1 MKVFRSFDIPN
12 NYLDAV
18 IAVGNFDGL
27 HLGHQK
33 VILEAKKISK
43 EKKKKLGVLTFEP
56 HPKCFFK
63 KKFDFFRLSPFRVKY
78 SLMKEI
84 GVEFMLNIKFDS
96 KLVNINAEDF
106 VKNILIEKLKV
117 FYIVTGFDFVFGNQQ
132 SGNVKTMKKL
142 AELTKKFFF
151 KEISEFKFGNN
162 EISSSQIRKNLR
174 NGNLNNANKILS
186 RKWMVI
192 SRVIKGEKKAR
203 EIGFKTANLKIND
216 YCNLLYGVYFVN
228 VTILDSRIDNKF
240 KGIANYGVKPTFTN
254 NEPLLEVHLF
264 DFDEEIYGKK
274 LRIEFVKLVREEKK
288 FESIEKLKDQIIN
301 DINKVKN
308 DKLFQNN

>member
-1 MKVFRSFDIPN
+1 MR
-12 NYLDAV
+12 
-18 IAVGNFDGL
+18 
-27 HLGHQK
+27 
-33 VILEAKKISK
+33 
-43 EKKKKLGVLTFEP
+43 
-56 HPKCFFK
+56 
-63 KKFDFFRLSPFRVKY
+63 
-78 SLMKEI
+78 EI

-96 KLVNINAEDF
+96 NLVNINAEDF
-106 VKNILIEKLKV
+106 VKKILIEKLKV

-151 KEISEFKFGNN
+151 KEIPEFKFGNN

-216 YCNLLYGVYFVN
+216 YCNLLYGVYFVF
-228 VTILDSRIDNKF
+228 VTILDSRIENNF
-240 KGIANYGVKPTFTN
+240 KGIANYGVKPTFKN

-264 DFDEEIYGKK
+264 NFDEEIYGKK

-301 DINKVKN
+301 DINTVKN